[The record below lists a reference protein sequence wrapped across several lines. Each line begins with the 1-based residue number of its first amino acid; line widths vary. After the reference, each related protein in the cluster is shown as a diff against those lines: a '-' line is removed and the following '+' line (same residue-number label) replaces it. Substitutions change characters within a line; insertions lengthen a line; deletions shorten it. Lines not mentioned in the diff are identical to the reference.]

1 MLVAQASTSSLFDL
15 LQQTGP
21 VARVVLAIL
30 LLFSF
35 VSWAIIFQKYRTF
48 ATMRVQSARFLQA
61 FRSSARLPEPKTIAS
76 GNTGSPLPAV
86 YAAGYHELLGQISG
100 SNPNTQKLKSMNAIS
115 VVMHLVASEEI
126 HKMEKWMP
134 FLATTGSVTPFI
146 GLFGTVVGVMGSFLG
161 LGTAGTATL
170 RAVAPGIA
178 EALIATAA
186 GLFTA
191 VPAVVAYNYFLHD
204 IKDAATRLNNFVA
217 EFTAQVEKH
226 YSA

>member
-1 MLVAQASTSSLFDL
+1 
-15 LQQTGP
+15 
-21 VARVVLAIL
+21 
-30 LLFSF
+30 
-35 VSWAIIFQKYRTF
+35 
-48 ATMRVQSARFLQA
+48 MRVQSARFLQA

-100 SNPNTQKLKSMNAIS
+100 SNPNAQKLKSMNAIS